1 MIDRKISTK
10 LITWIVLTSMILT
23 FFSLIFYFNQEYKQ
37 KLNEFNSYLSSIKT
51 DKEKILVLSI
61 WHLDKEAIK
70 EILVDI
76 VDNKKIGYASIK
88 LSTSKVYERGNK
100 KFKNVLE
107 KKFVLR
113 KKANGHIYIIGELTV
128 QGNLNYI
135 NEIIIKS
142 IMNLIFYEL
151 FKVFLMSIIII
162 FLIRKLFIDDL
173 EKLAKFSSNVHL
185 ENLNE
190 ELFFDKM
197 NKEEKNFNELETVIN
212 SFNKMKKNL
221 YYEIQKSNKIKNE
234 LVSFRHAVEKSYNS
248 IVITDTRRRI
258 IYVNSFFEKITGY
271 SKEEVIGKNPNI
283 LKPQNSEALYYKNMN
298 DTLNRGEIWQ
308 GELVNIKK
316 NGTTFYEQASII
328 PIFQDEILTN
338 YLAIKLDIT
347 DYKEAAFKINK
358 LNLQLENKV
367 QARTKQLE
375 EKNVQLTKTEKL
387 AIESRKEAET
397 ANREKSM
404 LLANI
409 SHELKTPL
417 NGILGLV
424 YLSKL
429 KTDDTKLIKNLD
441 NINTYSETLLRMI
454 SDLLDTAKMDAKKV
468 QIIDASFDFIK
479 LLKSIKQIYVVESKK
494 KNIKFIFEYDKN
506 IPNMLYGDSIRIH
519 QVITNLINNAL
530 KFTAQENGFVKVDIS
545 MLDKNEKI
553 INLLFTVSDNGIGI
567 KADDFKNIFNPF
579 YQTKESLNYYAG
591 GSGLGLNICKKIIEQ
606 MNGTISLQS
615 KLNGGTIFSIS
626 VPLQIDKKLDK
637 QDNKNQIKKLVSNN
651 DSLVLVVDDNNINLE
666 VIEEILKSININCK
680 MAKNG
685 VEALALVE
693 KFKFDLVLTDI
704 KMPIMDGCELSKELR
719 RKFTM
724 TELPIIIISA
734 NNEDSFSQCTD
745 KCSVNDYIGKPINP
759 VKFLDKLS
767 KYISFKPNE
776 IINIRTSNTDD
787 ILDIPDALCRFINN
801 EKLYKN
807 ALKGFYSDINNSMEK
822 IDKFI
827 NRKNENELLDYLH
840 TLKGVSGNLSAKKF
854 YKVTK
859 DFHDAVKYAKP
870 YKKIY
875 IEYKNKVIELKEV
888 ISEYIKKEL
897 ESVQISTENEV
908 DLKEKKEKL
917 ICLLEFTKIY
927 STKAVTYFD
936 KLPNEIKGDKLFS
949 DIYLDITA
957 YKFNEAS
964 LKIEK
969 FLEENP

>member
-10 LITWIVLTSMILT
+10 LITWIVLTSILLT

-51 DKEKILVLSI
+51 DNEKILVLSI
-61 WHLDKEAIK
+61 WHLDKDAIK

-76 VDNKKIGYASIK
+76 VDNKKVGYASIK
-88 LSTSKVYERGNK
+88 LSSSKIYERGRK
-100 KFKNVLE
+100 KLGNVLE

-113 KKANGHIYIIGELTV
+113 KEANGHIYIIGELTV

-135 NEIIIKS
+135 NEIITKS
-142 IMNLIFYEL
+142 ILNLLLHEL
-151 FKVFLMSIIII
+151 FKVFFMSIIII

-173 EKLAKFSSNVHL
+173 EKLAKFSSNIHL
-185 ENLNE
+185 DNLNE
-190 ELFFDKM
+190 EFTLDNI

-271 SKEEVIGKNPNI
+271 SKEEVLGKNPNI
-283 LKPQNSEALYYKNMN
+283 LKPQNAEALYYKNMN
-298 DTLNRGEIWQ
+298 DTLNNGEIWQ

-316 NGTTFYEQASII
+316 DGTTFYEQASII

-347 DYKEAAFKINK
+347 DYKEAAFKIKK

-367 QARTKQLE
+367 KARTKELE
-375 EKNVQLTKTEKL
+375 EKNVQLTKTEKN
-387 AIESRKEAET
+387 AIESKKEAET

-429 KTDDTKLIKNLD
+429 KTDDSKLIKNLD

-454 SDLLDTAKMDAKKV
+454 SDLLDTAKMDAKNVK
-468 QIIDASFDFIK
+468 IINAPFDFSK
-479 LLKSIKQIYVVESKK
+479 LIKSIKQIYVVESKK
-494 KNIKFIFEYDKN
+494 KNIKLIFEYDKN
-506 IPNMLYGDSIRIH
+506 IPNMLYGDSIRMH

-530 KFTAQENGFVKVDIS
+530 KFTSPKDGFVKVYIS
-545 MLDKNEKI
+545 MVDKSETKT
-553 INLLFTVSDNGIGI
+553 NLLITVSDNGIGI
-567 KADDFKNIFNPF
+567 KNDDFKKIFNPF
-579 YQTKESLNYYAG
+579 YQTKESLNFYAG

-606 MNGTISLQS
+606 MGGSISLQS
-615 KLNGGTIFSIS
+615 ELNKGTIFSIL
-626 VPLQIDKKLDK
+626 VPLKIDKKLE
-637 QDNKNQIKKLVSNN
+637 NKDSIKPLISNN
-651 DSLVLVVDDNNINLE
+651 DNLVLVVDDNNINLE
-666 VIEEILKSININCK
+666 VIEEILKSINVNCK
-680 MAKNG
+680 LAKNG
-685 VEALALVE
+685 LEALSLIE
-693 KFKFDLVLTDI
+693 KYKFNLVLTDI

-724 TELPIIIISA
+724 AELPIIIISA
-734 NNEDSFSQCTD
+734 NNEDSFSQCTE

-759 VKFLDKLS
+759 HILLKKLS

-776 IINIRTSNTDD
+776 IVNIISTNSSD
-787 ILDIPDALCRFINN
+787 ILDIEDALCRFVNN

-807 ALKGFYSDINNSMEK
+807 ALKGFFDDIENSTKK
-822 IDKFI
+822 IDGFI
-827 NRKNENELLDYLH
+827 KQKNENELLDYLH

-875 IEYKNKVIELKEV
+875 LEYKSKLTELQKVVK
-888 ISEYIKKEL
+888 EYIKE
-897 ESVQISTENEV
+897 EFTPIPISLANNIDV
-908 DLKEKKEKL
+908 KEKKEKL
-917 ICLLEFTKIY
+917 TELLEFTKIY
-927 STKAVTYFD
+927 STKAVGYFD
-936 KLPNEIKGDKLFS
+936 KLPSEFKEDLLFLEI
-949 DIYLDITA
+949 YVDITS

-969 FLEENP
+969 FLKENS